1 LRVVY
6 EHVTKKFG
14 EVAAVD
20 DLNLE
25 VKSGEFLILLGPSG
39 CGKTTT
45 IRLTAGLENPTGGK
59 VYIGD
64 RLVNDIP
71 PRDRNVAMV
80 FQDYALYPH
89 LTVYQ
94 NISFPLRV
102 RKMLRSEIDERVR
115 KVAEMLRITEL
126 LQRKPKEISG
136 GQAQRV
142 ALGRAMVREP
152 SVFLLDEPLSNIDAK
167 LRIEMRAELVKLQRE
182 LGTTTIYVTHDQ
194 EEAMTIG
201 HRIVIM
207 NKGVVQQVG
216 SPLEVYDYPKSTFVA
231 RFIGS
236 PAMNMLEGNLK
247 EKDGE
252 IAIDM
257 GAFVCFVPES
267 LRNVVRESNIS
278 EVMVGIRPEEITIV
292 GEGGRSTVEAK
303 IDVVEPVGSDTYL
316 YLDAGGTALVA
327 RTEPHIRLITGDKVR
342 LLLHEE
348 RFHLFNKK
356 DGTRID

>member
-1 LRVVY
+1 MRVVY

-64 RLVNDIP
+64 RLVNDLP

-231 RFIGS
+231 
-236 PAMNMLEGNLK
+236 
-247 EKDGE
+247 
-252 IAIDM
+252 
-257 GAFVCFVPES
+257 
-267 LRNVVRESNIS
+267 
-278 EVMVGIRPEEITIV
+278 
-292 GEGGRSTVEAK
+292 
-303 IDVVEPVGSDTYL
+303 
-316 YLDAGGTALVA
+316 
-327 RTEPHIRLITGDKVR
+327 
-342 LLLHEE
+342 
-348 RFHLFNKK
+348 
-356 DGTRID
+356 

>member
-1 LRVVY
+1 MKVVY

-14 EVAAVD
+14 DVAAVD

-45 IRLTAGLENPTGGK
+45 IRLTAGLETPTSGRIC
-59 VYIGD
+59 IGD
-64 RLVNDIP
+64 RVVNDLP

-89 LTVYQ
+89 LTVHQ
-94 NISFPLRV
+94 NIAFPLKV
-102 RKMLRSEIDERVR
+102 RKMSRDQINEHVH
-115 KVAEMLRITEL
+115 KVASMLRITEL
-126 LQRKPKEISG
+126 LDRKPKEISG

-152 SVFLLDEPLSNIDAK
+152 DVFLLDEPLSNIDAK

-207 NKGVVQQVG
+207 NKGIVQQVG
-216 SPLEVYDYPKSTFVA
+216 SPLEVYDRPKSAFVA

-236 PAMNMLEGNLK
+236 PAMNMFEGNIK

-252 IAIDM
+252 LAIDV
-257 GAFVCFVPES
+257 GTFVCSVPENLVDIIRDS
-267 LRNVVRESNIS
+267 NVS
-278 EVMVGIRPEEITIV
+278 EVMVGVRPEDITLIR
-292 GEGGRSTVEAK
+292 EERPDSIEAK
-303 IDVVEPVGSDTYL
+303 IDVIEPVGSDTYL
-316 YLDAGGTALVA
+316 YLDAGGVSLVA
-327 RTEPHIRLITGDKVR
+327 RTDPHFDLTTGEKVW
-342 LLLHEE
+342 LLLHKE
-348 RFHLFNKK
+348 RFHLFDKK
-356 DGTRID
+356 DRGRID